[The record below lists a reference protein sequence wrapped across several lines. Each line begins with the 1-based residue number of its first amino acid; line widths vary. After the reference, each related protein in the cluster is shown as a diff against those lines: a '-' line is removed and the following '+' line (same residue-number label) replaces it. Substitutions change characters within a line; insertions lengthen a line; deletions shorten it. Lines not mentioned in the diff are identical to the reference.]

1 MANAPAPINVSVA
14 PGAGITADLD
24 IFLDSAD
31 PFVLGT
37 PFLDWTQHPALGAVP
52 ARASV
57 PHHRLVAHFLLRH
70 ERGVSAADLAA
81 FDNHTPLTSNFVA
94 AAWSRW
100 LTNIVASGFLTSGV
114 FDRARDARAALM
126 ALALQS
132 PLVIL
137 ASDFGPFE
145 SFDIPGV
152 AGVAAIPPVAA
163 VPGRRARGGQP
174 AVRAVRA
181 QPGVPGVPAV
191 PATPGPPALAFL
203 SVTNLTTFYS
213 IGSSA
218 PLLAFCRLAGILGGC
233 HTRAARLSVVSAAH
247 SSGLLLR
254 SYVAKHMGLPDGVAL
269 NPATDALLGL
279 NVPTASTSAFD
290 ALSEALAASRP
301 IGLESQHEMRDG
313 FILLYGSEQER
324 EAVYVRRLRFI
335 ETR

>member
-24 IFLDSAD
+24 VFLDSSD

-70 ERGVSAADLAA
+70 ERGVAAADLAA

-114 FDRARDARAALM
+114 FDRARDARAALI

-137 ASDFGPFE
+137 AADFGPFE
-145 SFDIPGV
+145 TFDAAGV
-152 AGVAAIPPVAA
+152 PGVAAIAPVAA

-218 PLLAFCRLAGILGGC
+218 PLLAFCRLAGILGG
-233 HTRAARLSVVSAAH
+233 
-247 SSGLLLR
+247 
-254 SYVAKHMGLPDGVAL
+254 
-269 NPATDALLGL
+269 
-279 NVPTASTSAFD
+279 
-290 ALSEALAASRP
+290 
-301 IGLESQHEMRDG
+301 
-313 FILLYGSEQER
+313 
-324 EAVYVRRLRFI
+324 
-335 ETR
+335 